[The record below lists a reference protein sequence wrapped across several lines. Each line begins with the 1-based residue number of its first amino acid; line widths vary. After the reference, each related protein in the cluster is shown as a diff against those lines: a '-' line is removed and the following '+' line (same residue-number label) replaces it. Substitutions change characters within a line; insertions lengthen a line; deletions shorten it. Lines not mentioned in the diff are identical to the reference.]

1 MSLPYQVEELIQIIE
16 LILNLYL
23 TKEQNYP
30 CLTFIDTSTMPA
42 KVTC

>member
-23 TKEQNYP
+23 TKEHNYAHESDV
-30 CLTFIDTSTMPA
+30 LA
-42 KVTC
+42 KDHM